1 MPDIIKELPEHV
13 ANLIAAGE
21 VVQRPA
27 SVVKELLENSSDAGA
42 KKITVEFSDGGMT
55 FLRVSDDGCGMSP
68 NDARTA
74 FLRHATSKIA
84 LEEDLDR
91 IVTMGFRGE
100 ALASIAAVSRID
112 LITRERGSIEGT
124 AVSIEGGTVTGFS
137 PAGCPEG
144 TTVVV
149 RDLFFNTPAR
159 MKYVKKDATEA
170 AAIVA
175 AVQEQAVAHTD
186 TAYRLLRDGREVF
199 ATSGGGDLKAAI
211 YDVFGR
217 DFASSLTEVKG
228 DFSGIILTG
237 YITRPTA
244 SRGSRSAQ
252 HFIVNRR
259 PVRSRLLS
267 AAAEEGCK
275 TRIPAG
281 RFPGCVICLEM
292 KPTAVD
298 VNVHPA
304 KLEVKFSS
312 ERDAFDAVYFAVMS
326 AMSLDEGRPELLF
339 RGSRKPEY
347 APRDN
352 KGGNTAFHAM
362 TIDEYRAMLDKIDRD
377 KTRSPGG
384 ARDRDGSGAN
394 MLSLRPPAARAPQ
407 GADGGGAALF
417 HPDTSAD
424 AVPGQ
429 AAQQAPPA
437 RGGLAEQAKVIG
449 EALKTY
455 IIVEQEDGLLLIDKH
470 AAHERILFER
480 LKADKTAPMSQML
493 LSPEVARFSPKEAQ
507 ALISSLDLLRAAGFD
522 AEDFGG
528 DSLIVRAIPACLDSG
543 DAQAVLQEIAGDL
556 LGGKGELAAQKH
568 EKLLYRVACRA
579 AVKAGRSSDI
589 RELNALAYEVLS
601 RDDIRYCP
609 HGRPVAISI
618 SKSSLDR
625 QFGR

>member
-27 SVVKELLENSSDAGA
+27 SVVKELLENASDAGA
-42 KKITVEFSDGGMT
+42 GKITVEFSDGGMT
-55 FLRVSDDGCGMSP
+55 FIRVSDDGCGMSP

-74 FLRHATSKIA
+74 FLRHATSKISS
-84 LEEDLDR
+84 EEDLDR
-91 IVTMGFRGE
+91 ILTMGFRGE

-112 LITRERGSIEGT
+112 LITRERGSIEG
-124 AVSIEGGTVTGFS
+124 VSVTIEGGRTESVS

-149 RDLFFNTPAR
+149 RDLFYNTPAR

-170 AAIVA
+170 AAVITA
-175 AVQEQAVAHTD
+175 AQEQAIAHTD
-186 TAYRLLRDGREVF
+186 IAFRLLRDGREVF
-199 ATSGGGDLKAAI
+199 ATSGGGDLKAAV
-211 YDVFGR
+211 YDVLGR
-217 DFASSLTEVKG
+217 DLASSLTEVKG
-228 DFSGIILTG
+228 DYSGIRLTG
-237 YITRPTA
+237 FITRPTA

-252 HFIVNRR
+252 HFIVNHR

-298 VNVHPA
+298 VNVHPS

-312 ERDAFDAVYFAVMS
+312 ERDAFDAVYYAVMS
-326 AMSLDEGRPELLF
+326 AMSGDEGKPELLF
-339 RGSRKPEY
+339 RGQRRPEH
-347 APRDN
+347 ASGDRAGSN
-352 KGGNTAFHAM
+352 SSFHAM
-362 TIDEYRAMLDKIDRD
+362 TIDEYREMLEKSGRD
-377 KTRSPGG
+377 QRPAFSIPSPGVR
-384 ARDRDGSGAN
+384 AQT
-394 MLSLRPPAARAPQ
+394 PPQKSQESPAPR
-407 GADGGGAALF
+407 GPAGGATAPVSTEPALEEI
-417 HPDTSAD
+417 S
-424 AVPGQ
+424 GN
-429 AAQQAPPA
+429 
-437 RGGLAEQAKVIG
+437 AEQTAATLRALRSERVKVIG
-449 EALKTY
+449 EAMKTY

-480 LKADKTAPMSQML
+480 LKADDAAPMSQML
-493 LSPEVARFSPKEAQ
+493 LAPVVARFDPKEAQ
-507 ALISSLDLLRAAGFD
+507 ELLSSLDLLRAAGFD

-543 DAQAVLQEIAGDL
+543 DAQAIMQEIAGDL
-556 LGGKGELAAQKH
+556 LGGKGELAARRH

-579 AVKAGRSSDI
+579 AVKAGRSGDML
-589 RELNALAYEVLS
+589 ELRALAEEVLS

-618 SKSSLDR
+618 SKAALDR